1 MLARVWLFLVIF
13 SSCDNKQ
20 VANSH
25 NITKDATRSV
35 QAEKVIIQIQMSIA
49 ALEVAL
55 NEAAKI
61 HIDEAISLIKRL
73 KVSAPKLSNEQLI
86 KLGQISYTSETPAK
100 DYLIHIA
107 ENTYILDDCTR
118 QQSTTKQQR
127 IHADVE
133 IMHSSF
139 ALDLESTER
148 ALLKVNIALSDGN
161 NALAKKIL
169 NSIFANAILDQFMLN
184 NPLNEVLENLE
195 IVKLL
200 INDHRFYATNT
211 SLSNIQILL
220 QDSDD
225 IHPSPFTQSL
235 LIRAETLR
243 QNIEKES
250 TKLLPTINR
259 DITLLNQDIKEYLQ
273 IRKLKNGNFH

>member
-1 MLARVWLFLVIF
+1 
-13 SSCDNKQ
+13 
-20 VANSH
+20 
-25 NITKDATRSV
+25 
-35 QAEKVIIQIQMSIA
+35 
-49 ALEVAL
+49 
-55 NEAAKI
+55 
-61 HIDEAISLIKRL
+61 
-73 KVSAPKLSNEQLI
+73 
-86 KLGQISYTSETPAK
+86 
-100 DYLIHIA
+100 
-107 ENTYILDDCTR
+107 
-118 QQSTTKQQR
+118 
-127 IHADVE
+127 
-133 IMHSSF
+133 
-139 ALDLESTER
+139 
-148 ALLKVNIALSDGN
+148 LSDGN
-161 NALAKKIL
+161 NALTKKIL

>member
-1 MLARVWLFLVIF
+1 MSKSSMLARVWLFLVIF

-107 ENTYILDDCTR
+107 ENTYILDDYTR

-139 ALDLESTER
+139 ALDLESTETAFVKPVV
-148 ALLKVNIALSDGN
+148 ALL
-161 NALAKKIL
+161 
-169 NSIFANAILDQFMLN
+169 
-184 NPLNEVLENLE
+184 
-195 IVKLL
+195 VK
-200 INDHRFYATNT
+200 
-211 SLSNIQILL
+211 
-220 QDSDD
+220 
-225 IHPSPFTQSL
+225 
-235 LIRAETLR
+235 
-243 QNIEKES
+243 
-250 TKLLPTINR
+250 
-259 DITLLNQDIKEYLQ
+259 
-273 IRKLKNGNFH
+273 